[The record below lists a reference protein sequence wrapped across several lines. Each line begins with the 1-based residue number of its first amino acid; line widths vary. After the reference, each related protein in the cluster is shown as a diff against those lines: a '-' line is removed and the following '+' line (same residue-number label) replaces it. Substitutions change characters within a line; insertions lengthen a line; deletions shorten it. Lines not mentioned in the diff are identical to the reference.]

1 MGLFDW
7 FAADIACPA
16 CGARTGERST
26 GAQTKLHPSP
36 HQNYLTAGDELVV
49 TPDSAE
55 DARYTVLRPHGG
67 GDVRILQ
74 NWECPNCAVW
84 PPPWLEVRVLEGR
97 IASIAPVEFLE
108 GLARAHYIE
117 DESLLL
123 YAAGIPGAPP
133 LLNDTT
139 LALRLLRPTHPG
151 RAGP

>member
-26 GAQTKLHPSP
+26 GAQTKLHPAP
-36 HQNYLTAGDELVV
+36 RQNYLRVGDELPV
-49 TPDSAE
+49 TPESAE
-55 DARYTVLRPHGG
+55 NARYSALRGHGA
-67 GDVRILQ
+67 DEVRILQ
-74 NWECPNCAVW
+74 NWECPDCAAW
-84 PPPWLEVRVLEGR
+84 PPHWLEVVVRGGR
-97 IASIAPVEFLE
+97 IASVAPVGFSE

-123 YAAGIPGAPP
+123 YAAGLPGAPP
-133 LLNDTT
+133 MLNDTT
-139 LALRLLRPTHPG
+139 LALRLLRAAHPG